1 MVGALLEST
10 HRPYRQHLFMNG
22 PTIAHPPR
30 RLQLTEGGGATSH
43 RIRIRDKEEQAV
55 RRRGGKEKGKKK
67 VSTRCFINIAKTTQ
81 TAFKD

>member
-43 RIRIRDKEEQAV
+43 RIRRRDKEEQAV
-55 RRRGGKEKGKKK
+55 RRRGGKEKGKKFEQD
-67 VSTRCFINIAKTTQ
+67 VLLT
-81 TAFKD
+81 